1 MILQGIFLVGRRK
14 VSGFCM
20 AYQLR
25 DPVQIQDPL
34 YAGRVHSAWGTGLF
48 VPGGGVVGIGA
59 RLSGESWTD
68 LNVVIR

>member
-1 MILQGIFLVGRRK
+1 
-14 VSGFCM
+14 M